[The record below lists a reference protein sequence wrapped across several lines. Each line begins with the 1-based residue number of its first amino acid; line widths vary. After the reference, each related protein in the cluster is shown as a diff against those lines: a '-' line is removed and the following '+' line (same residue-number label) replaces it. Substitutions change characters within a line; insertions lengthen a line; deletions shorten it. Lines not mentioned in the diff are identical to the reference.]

1 MVELS
6 STLFGDTS
14 ESVLKQILS
23 KYEDEAVSSF
33 YFGAAPFPER
43 VIRSDHSVIDIYSKL
58 MADWVNDG
66 FDTWI
71 DDAINK
77 RECLIGSILTDEE
90 KAEIIDDVFA
100 SYVIDADYLRQ
111 WVNEEFSDIPPNA
124 IPLPTPPNDDESM
137 LALYLYGLIHGMYRE
152 NPYSLSE
159 MLSTYKYLIWSVV
172 TEKNRQDQRNIQS
185 KNAKKNM
192 SVFNYEKM
200 LMVFGAISNNQSRNK
215 TELYLTIAE
224 QFGNEISSMEQK
236 GRRRFAD
243 FKCWHKL
250 VKFGA
255 TEQFTLENLKNSREI
270 VIKLGNDI
278 DERFVDIRKIIQEH
292 IERLKAD
299 GNFEKVISYHLPA
312 FDR

>member
-1 MVELS
+1 MELS

-172 TEKNRQDQRNIQS
+172 TEK
-185 KNAKKNM
+185 K
-192 SVFNYEKM
+192 
-200 LMVFGAISNNQSRNK
+200 
-215 TELYLTIAE
+215 
-224 QFGNEISSMEQK
+224 
-236 GRRRFAD
+236 
-243 FKCWHKL
+243 
-250 VKFGA
+250 
-255 TEQFTLENLKNSREI
+255 
-270 VIKLGNDI
+270 
-278 DERFVDIRKIIQEH
+278 
-292 IERLKAD
+292 
-299 GNFEKVISYHLPA
+299 
-312 FDR
+312 